1 MIDNNKTYDLKT
13 DPQKLIENPLLAEY
27 WTTKVR
33 NVDGDFIYGFAEYL
47 GLTFRVKNGKIKL
60 QGSLHKYRNLGKH
73 NYNDFRAVDV
83 AEVVRELSERF
94 EIDTAQTLLNNVEF
108 GVNVVL
114 PFGVNVVL
122 DNLITYKG
130 KSFDRK
136 VEKGMSFYECRMSKF
151 TIKTYDKGKQYNL
164 PDNVLRFE
172 IKVTAMQYLETKGIK
187 LRYLSDLLN
196 MDIYEPLGNILTEV
210 FEEILFGDNTL
221 NESDLTIKELE
232 TYLRGSN
239 SKAWKPQAGEKER
252 KRLQRLEYEFKGIL
266 ERHRKGVNFRSVVS
280 DLIRMKSLELSQ
292 ISQNSKGEYDF
303 LAFSLFPFSPEIND
317 NGKGRFVS
325 NINIS
330 HNRYLGQGPNA
341 KPKLCSGCGCRIDQE
356 KKYHSLDCKFRR
368 DERNERS
375 NARNN
380 FRTKYYK
387 SAMVENTLFD
397 VSGTLVLTDQQ
408 NEWINRKLEKNYS
421 NKKS

>member
-33 NVDGDFIYGFAEYL
+33 NEDGTFIYGFAEYR
-47 GLTFRVKNGKIKL
+47 GLTFRLKNGKIKL

-151 TIKTYDKGKQYNL
+151 TIKIYDKSLQYNL
-164 PDNVLRFE
+164 PNNVLRFE
-172 IKVTAMQYLETKGIK
+172 IKVTAMQYLETKGMKEGTK

-196 MDIYEPLGNILTEV
+196 MAIYEPLGNILTEV
-210 FEEILFGDNTL
+210 FEEILFGDNTI
-221 NESDLTIKELE
+221 NESDLTTKERE

-239 SKAWKPQAGEKER
+239 PRAWKPQAGEKER

-280 DLIRMKSLELSQ
+280 DLIRVKSLELSQ

-317 NGKGRFVS
+317 SGKGRFVS
-325 NINIS
+325 NIYIS
-330 HNRYLGQGPNA
+330 HKRYLGQCPNDKIRKCA
-341 KPKLCSGCGCRIDQE
+341 GCRKVLKDNQIKYCSDRCKIE
-356 KKYHSLDCKFRR
+356 KDG
-368 DERNERS
+368 RNGKS
-375 NARNN
+375 NDRNN
-380 FRTKYYK
+380 FKKRFRKLVNK
-387 SAMVENTLFD
+387 PSLFD
-397 VSGTLVLTDQQ
+397 VSVLVKLSEQQ
-408 NEWINRKLEKNYS
+408 KQWINN
-421 NKKS
+421 N